1 MKIPV
6 PMTKE
11 TTPDKAIIPTA
22 FVIEPKVVGIQ
33 PSMGGILVAMGET
46 AG

>member
-6 PMTKE
+6 PMTNE

-22 FVIEPKVVGIQ
+22 FVNEPFYLY
-33 PSMGGILVAMGET
+33 PNESL
-46 AG
+46 